1 MSMELMVKAM
11 KTKVGNPLR
20 KLVLIKL
27 ADNAN
32 DMGECWPSYQHVAD
46 QCEIARSTVKSHIRE
61 LEKAGLVRREY
72 RRKGDLNQSNLF
84 HLNLDGGFSPAPGGG
99 AADDLP
105 RSAENPGGSADDLPR
120 AADDL
125 GGGAA
130 DDLPRS
136 AENPGGSADDLPRAA
151 DDLGGGAADDP
162 RTSHSFEAVIEPV
175 TEPVATQAEAVVAE
189 GVVVPFVAQQ
199 PRCEIPADMPG
210 PKDPACKTFKAWANY
225 AMAYRKR
232 YHAWPV
238 WNAKAG
244 GQVGQLI
251 SRLGIEAA
259 HHVAAFY
266 LRINDAK
273 LINGC
278 HNLGDLLAKAEAYH
292 TQWVT
297 NRQMNATTARQQ
309 EQTQANMN
317 AAQEAADAIRNGQGG
332 KRNAFL

>member
-1 MSMELMVKAM
+1 MVKAM

-46 QCEIARSTVKSHIRE
+46 QCEISKRSVMNHINT
-61 LEKAGLVRREY
+61 LCGAGLLRKEI
-72 RRKGDLNQSNLF
+72 RKGGPKGNSSNVYYLT
-84 HLNLDGGFSPAPGGG
+84 LSG
-99 AADDLP
+99 AADSLGVVQQIHQG
-105 RSAENPGGSADDLPR
+105 SAPGSPPSAADSLGGSAGDAPR
-120 AADDL
+120 
-125 GGGAA
+125 
-130 DDLPRS
+130 
-136 AENPGGSADDLPRAA
+136 N
-151 DDLGGGAADDP
+151 
-162 RTSHSFEAVIEPV
+162 SHSFESVKEPV
-175 TEPVATQAEAVVAE
+175 TEPVATQAEAMVAE
-189 GVVVPFVAQQ
+189 GIVVPFTAQQ

-210 PKDPACKTFKAWANY
+210 PKDQSCKTFKAWANY

-238 WNAKAG
+238 WNAKTA

-251 SRLGIEAA
+251 ARLGIEVA
-259 HHVAAFY
+259 HHVAAYF
-266 LRINDAK
+266 LAINDAR

-297 NRQMNATTARQQ
+297 NRQMNSTTARQQ
-309 EQTQANMN
+309 EQTQANIN
-317 AAQEAADAIRNGQGG
+317 AAQEAADSILNGKGG
-332 KRNAFL
+332 QRNAFL

>member
-72 RRKGDLNQSNLF
+72 RRKGEINQSNLF
-84 HLNLDGGFSPAPGGG
+84 HLNLDGGFFPAPGGG

-105 RSAENPGGSADDLPR
+105 RAAENPGR
-120 AADDL
+120 A
-125 GGGAA
+125 
-130 DDLPRS
+130 
-136 AENPGGSADDLPRAA
+136 ADDLPRAA

-162 RTSHSFEAVIEPV
+162 RTSHSSEAVKEPV
-175 TEPVATQAEAVVAE
+175 IEPVATQAEAVVAE

-199 PRCEIPADMPG
+199 PRCVIPADMPG
-210 PKDPACKTFKAWANY
+210 PKDPECKTFKAWANY

-232 YHAWPV
+232 YNAWPV
-238 WNAKAG
+238 WNAKVG
-244 GQVGQLI
+244 GQLGQLI

-259 HHVAAFY
+259 HHVAAYF
-266 LRINDAK
+266 LTINDAK

>member
-27 ADNAN
+27 ADNAS
-32 DMGECWPSYQHVAD
+32 DKGECWPSYQHIAD
-46 QCEIARSTVKSHIRE
+46 QCEISKRSVMNHINT
-61 LEKAGLVRREY
+61 LCGAGLLRKEI
-72 RRKGDLNQSNLF
+72 RKGGPKGNSSNLYY
-84 HLNLDGGFSPAPGGG
+84 LTLSG
-99 AADDLP
+99 AADSLGVVQEIHQG
-105 RSAENPGGSADDLPR
+105 SAAGSRPSAADSLGGSA
-120 AADDL
+120 
-125 GGGAA
+125 GAA
-130 DDLPRS
+130 
-136 AENPGGSADDLPRAA
+136 
-151 DDLGGGAADDP
+151 P
-162 RTSHSFEAVIEPV
+162 RTSHSFESVKEPV
-175 TEPVATQAEAVVAE
+175 TEPVATQAEAVVEE
-189 GVVVPFVAQQ
+189 GIVVPFTAQQ
-199 PRCEIPADMPG
+199 PRCEIPEDMPG
-210 PKDPACKTFKAWANY
+210 PKDQSCKTFKAWANY

-251 SRLGIEAA
+251 SRLGIDVA
-259 HHVAAFY
+259 HHVAAYF
-266 LRINDAK
+266 LTINDAR

-317 AAQEAADAIRNGQGG
+317 AAQEAADAIRNGQRG

>member
-72 RRKGDLNQSNLF
+72 RRKGELNQSNLF

-105 RSAENPGGSADDLPR
+105 RSAENPGGA
-120 AADDL
+120 
-125 GGGAA
+125 
-130 DDLPRS
+130 
-136 AENPGGSADDLPRAA
+136 ADDLPRAA

-175 TEPVATQAEAVVAE
+175 TEPVAAQAEALVAE
-189 GVVVPFVAQQ
+189 GVVVSFVAQQ

-259 HHVAAFY
+259 HHVAAYF
-266 LRINDAK
+266 LTINDAR

-309 EQTQANMN
+309 EQTQANIN

>member
-32 DMGECWPSYQHVAD
+32 DLGECWPSYQHVAD
-46 QCEIARSTVKSHIRE
+46 QCEISKRSVMNHINT
-61 LEKAGLVRREY
+61 LCGAGLLRKEI
-72 RRKGDLNQSNLF
+72 RKGGPKGNSSNVYYLT
-84 HLNLDGGFSPAPGGG
+84 LSG
-99 AADDLP
+99 AADSLGVVQEIHQG
-105 RSAENPGGSADDLPR
+105 SAAGSPPSAADSLGGSA
-120 AADDL
+120 
-125 GGGAA
+125 GAA
-130 DDLPRS
+130 
-136 AENPGGSADDLPRAA
+136 
-151 DDLGGGAADDP
+151 P
-162 RTSHSFEAVIEPV
+162 RTSHSFESVKEPV

-189 GVVVPFVAQQ
+189 GIVVPFTAQQ

-210 PKDPACKTFKAWANY
+210 PKDQSCKTFKAWANY

-251 SRLGIEAA
+251 SRLGIDVA
-259 HHVAAFY
+259 HHVAAYF
-266 LRINDAK
+266 LTINDAR

-317 AAQEAADAIRNGQGG
+317 AAQEAADAIRNRQGG

>member
-46 QCEIARSTVKSHIRE
+46 QCEISKRSVMNHINT
-61 LEKAGLVRREY
+61 LCGAGLLRKEI
-72 RRKGDLNQSNLF
+72 RKGGPKGNSSNVYYLT
-84 HLNLDGGFSPAPGGG
+84 LSG
-99 AADDLP
+99 AADSLGVVQQIHQG
-105 RSAENPGGSADDLPR
+105 SAAGSPPSATDSLGGSA
-120 AADDL
+120 
-125 GGGAA
+125 GAA
-130 DDLPRS
+130 
-136 AENPGGSADDLPRAA
+136 
-151 DDLGGGAADDP
+151 P
-162 RTSHSFEAVIEPV
+162 RTSHSFESVKEPV

-189 GVVVPFVAQQ
+189 GIVVPFTAQQ

-210 PKDPACKTFKAWANY
+210 PKDQSCKTFKAWANY

-251 SRLGIEAA
+251 SRLGIDVA
-259 HHVAAFY
+259 HHVAAYF
-266 LRINDAK
+266 LTINDAR

-309 EQTQANMN
+309 EQTQANLN

>member
-27 ADNAN
+27 ADNAS
-32 DMGECWPSYQHVAD
+32 DQGECWPSYQHIAD
-46 QCEIARSTVKSHIRE
+46 QCEISKRSVMNHINT
-61 LEKAGLVRREY
+61 LCGAGLLRKEI
-72 RRKGDLNQSNLF
+72 RKGGPKGNSSNVYYLT
-84 HLNLDGGFSPAPGGG
+84 LSG
-99 AADDLP
+99 AADSLGVVQEIHQG
-105 RSAENPGGSADDLPR
+105 SAAGSPPSAADSLGGSA
-120 AADDL
+120 
-125 GGGAA
+125 GAA
-130 DDLPRS
+130 
-136 AENPGGSADDLPRAA
+136 
-151 DDLGGGAADDP
+151 P
-162 RTSHSFEAVIEPV
+162 RTSHSFESVKEPV

-189 GVVVPFVAQQ
+189 GIVVPFTAQQ
-199 PRCEIPADMPG
+199 PRCEIPEDMPG
-210 PKDPACKTFKAWANY
+210 PKDQSCKTFKAWANY

-251 SRLGIEAA
+251 SRLGIDVA
-259 HHVAAFY
+259 HHVAAYF
-266 LRINDAK
+266 LTINDAR

-309 EQTQANMN
+309 EQTQANIN
-317 AAQEAADAIRNGQGG
+317 AAQEAAYAIRNGQRG